1 MKREKV
7 VVGLSGGVD
16 SSVAA
21 LLLKD
26 RGYEVIG
33 VTMKTW
39 DGAESVIE
47 DAERVADY
55 LEIPFHVLDFRKEFQ
70 HYVVDYFTEEYLHG
84 RTPNPCVICN
94 RHVKWEALLNR
105 SREFGADLV
114 ATGHYARVEKLPSG
128 RYAVRSSVTAAKDQ
142 TYALYNLTQDQLSRT
157 IMPVG
162 EFEKEKIRQ
171 IAREA
176 GIPVAEKPDSQEIC
190 FIPDQDYAGFIKQ
203 YTGKTVLPGNFVDKS
218 GNVLGTHKGIIHYT
232 VGQRKGLNLA
242 MGRPVFV
249 TEIRPETNEVVI
261 GDSEDVF
268 TKSLLC
274 SKLNWMAADGL
285 NGSRQR
291 FLAKIR
297 YAHRGTLCTV
307 EKVGEDLVQCVFD
320 EPVRA
325 VTPGQAVVFYQ
336 DDWVAGG
343 GIIQ

>member
-47 DAERVADY
+47 DAERVANY

-70 HYVVDYFTEEYLHG
+70 HYVVDYFTDEYLHG

-190 FIPDQDYAGFIKQ
+190 FIPDQDYAGFIQQ
-203 YTGKTVLPGNFVDKS
+203 YTGKTVQPGNFVDKS
-218 GNVLGTHKGIIHYT
+218 GNVIGQHKGIIHYT

-242 MGRPVFV
+242 MGHPVFV
-249 TEIRPETNEVVI
+249 TEIRPQTNEVVI

-285 NGSRQR
+285 HGTRQR

-307 EKVGEDLVQCVFD
+307 EEAGEDCVQCVFD